1 MDFGRLDL
9 LGEGRRGGVMLPL
22 ERAWAG
28 TLATLY
34 LASDLREL
42 VPSLIVTSVAGEL
55 TSVPLRI
62 DDSSEL
68 A

>member
-1 MDFGRLDL
+1 
-9 LGEGRRGGVMLPL
+9 MLPL
-22 ERAWAG
+22 ERAWAV
-28 TLATLY
+28 TLVTLY

-55 TSVPLRI
+55 TSVPLRM